1 MHLCKH
7 GLVFKLTLFQLL
19 YSPQLFTDGLI
30 FKDEDVN
37 EFELELVVDVS
48 MTHYFRKSSR
58 LFKYLKLQKRKN
70 LTATKEK
77 FSNFQKSL

>member
-1 MHLCKH
+1 MFLS
-7 GLVFKLTLFQLL
+7 VFETGVRRLEFDLFQLL

-58 LFKYLKLQKRKN
+58 FFQIFVAPSLLLLCGWLQ
-70 LTATKEK
+70 AC
-77 FSNFQKSL
+77 